1 MAGTLLLWVGIRSS
15 QIVVVL
21 RALRP
26 VCRKVDPSIRGRGIG
41 SALVDALEREA
52 RLLGTTTVVLE
63 TGTRLMPAI
72 KLYEALGYARIP
84 LFGEYLSSPEHEPL
98 FQQIARVRRR
108 GRQEPYRWARAVYG
122 SACACG

>member
-1 MAGTLLLWVGIRSS
+1 VTRPVIAMAGTLLLWVGIRSS

-41 SALVDALEREA
+41 RALVDALEREA

-84 LFGEYLSSPEHEPL
+84 LFGEYLSSPNTSL
-98 FQQIARVRRR
+98 CFSKSLA
-108 GRQEPYRWARAVYG
+108 
-122 SACACG
+122 